1 MNNDIKV
8 FDRAHV
14 RRHRARAR
22 AESDF
27 LFRHTLDGINERLLD
42 VRREF
47 PRALQIGV
55 RPGCRLAG
63 PQIGHLT
70 TMDWQEADVTGDE
83 EFLPFAPA
91 SFDLIVSCFG
101 LHTVNDVPGALA
113 QIKRAL
119 KPDGLFIAAFPGGE
133 TLLELRESMMQA
145 EMAVRGGVSPRVA
158 PFADK
163 QAAGALMQRAQFA
176 LPVVD
181 SERIV
186 VTYDH
191 PLKLMHEL
199 RTMGEGNAVSA
210 RARHTPPRALFAAAS
225 EHYTKHFSDPDGR
238 VRATFEIIVLTGWA
252 PHESQQKAL
261 RPGSGKIALA
271 DALGTVEQGAGERP

>member
-1 MNNDIKV
+1 MQV

-14 RRHRARAR
+14 RRHRARAH
-22 AESDF
+22 ADSDF
-27 LFRHTLDGINERLLD
+27 LFRYALNSLGERLLD
-42 VRREF
+42 VRRDF

-55 RPGCRLAG
+55 RPGCTLAT
-63 PQIGHLT
+63 PRIGRLT
-70 TMDWQEADVTGDE
+70 TMDWQDAEVTGDE
-83 EFLPFAPA
+83 EFLPFAA
-91 SFDLIVSCFG
+91 GSFDLAVSCFG

-113 QIKRAL
+113 QIKRSL
-119 KPDGLFIAAFPGGE
+119 KPDGLFLAAFPGGE
-133 TLLELRESMMQA
+133 TLTELRESMMQA
-145 EMAVRGGVSPRVA
+145 EMTLSGGVSPRVA

-163 QAAGALMQRAQFA
+163 QDAGALMQRAQFA

-186 VTYDH
+186 VTHDH

-199 RTMGEGNAVSA
+199 RMMGEANAVNA
-210 RARHTPPRALFAAAS
+210 RRRTIPPRTLFAAAS
-225 EHYTKHFSDPDGR
+225 DYYIKNFSDPDGR

-252 PHESQQKAL
+252 PHASQQQPL

-271 DALGTVEQGAGERP
+271 DALGTAEHGAGENP

>member
-1 MNNDIKV
+1 MQKV

-14 RRHRARAR
+14 RRHRARAH
-22 AESDF
+22 ADCDF
-27 LFRHTLDGINERLLD
+27 LFRYALNSLGERLLD
-42 VRREF
+42 VRRDF

-55 RPGCRLAG
+55 RPGCTLVTPRIGRLF
-63 PQIGHLT
+63 
-70 TMDWQEADVTGDE
+70 TMDWQDGEVTGDE
-83 EFLPFAPA
+83 EFLPFAPGT
-91 SFDLIVSCFG
+91 FDLALSCFS

-113 QIKRAL
+113 QLKRTL
-119 KPDGLFIAAFPGGE
+119 NPDGLFLAAFPGGD
-133 TLLELRESMMQA
+133 TLIELRESMMQA
-145 EMAVRGGVSPRVA
+145 EMQICGGVSPRVA

-163 QAAGALMQRAQFA
+163 QAAGALMQRVQFA

-191 PLKLMHEL
+191 PLKLMREL
-199 RTMGEGNAVSA
+199 RMMGESNAVDA
-210 RARHTPPRALFAAAS
+210 RRRTIPPRELFAAAS
-225 EHYTKHFSDPDGR
+225 DYYIKNFSDPDGR

-252 PHESQQKAL
+252 PHASQQQPL

-271 DALGTVEQGAGERP
+271 DALGTVEQGTGDRP

>member
-1 MNNDIKV
+1 MQV

-22 AESDF
+22 TKSDF
-27 LFRHTLDGINERLLD
+27 LFRHTLDMIAERLTD
-42 VRREF
+42 VRRDF
-47 PRALQIGV
+47 PQALQIGA

-63 PQIGHLT
+63 QQIGHVT
-70 TMDWQEADVTGDE
+70 TMDWQDADVTGDE
-83 EFLPFAPA
+83 EFLPFAPS
-91 SFDLIVSCFG
+91 SFDLVVSCFG

-145 EMAVRGGVSPRVA
+145 EMSVRGGVSPRVA

-199 RTMGEGNAVSA
+199 RMMGEGNAVSV

-225 EHYTKHFSDPDGR
+225 DHYMKHFSDPDGR

-271 DALGTVEQGAGERP
+271 DALGTVEHGAGEKP